1 MLGCSSEVCCSGGA
15 VKSGLETFQW
25 PVKTASFSHCL
36 GFSDIGVEWCGAV
49 VIPVFLV
56 KFEELVYGGHRVRV
70 DKVTFV

>member
-1 MLGCSSEVCCSGGA
+1 MAGEDCL
-15 VKSGLETFQW
+15 
-25 PVKTASFSHCL
+25 FSPCL